1 MTQCALNSYGCF
13 FGSALMKL
21 AMVDDGFVPIEKLD
35 PIYCDRGL
43 YFGDGVY
50 EVLRSYNG
58 KIFALDEH
66 MERFAGS
73 MAAIRITGVD
83 INDVRRRVEQAFKAA
98 ALPNAKVYFHVTRG
112 SAPRNHA
119 WDPNLKPNFLLI
131 VSEVKDHPEEKAR
144 GIAVCTHPDLRW
156 KRCDIKSLNLL
167 PNVLARQYAVEK
179 GCDEAILVDEA
190 GFITEGAS
198 SAFFAI
204 AKGALQTAPLSANI
218 LPSITR
224 KFVVKAAKNV
234 GMPIEECC
242 LTPKQA
248 AAADELF
255 LAVTTKDIVPVVKF
269 DDAAIGK
276 GTPGRLTKALTT
288 EFLKFT
294 V

>member
-1 MTQCALNSYGCF
+1 
-13 FGSALMKL
+13 MKL
-21 AMVDDGFVPIEKLD
+21 AMVDDRFVPIENLD

-58 KIFALDEH
+58 RIFALEEH
-66 MERFAGS
+66 MERFAAS
-73 MAAIRITGVD
+73 MAAIRITSVD
-83 INDVRRRVEQAFKAA
+83 IRKVRERVERAFQAAC
-98 ALPNAKVYFHVTRG
+98 LPNAKIYFHVTRG

-131 VSEVKDHPEEKAR
+131 VSEVTDHPEEKAR
-144 GIAVCTHPDLRW
+144 GITVCTYPDLRW

-167 PNVLARQYAVEK
+167 PNVLARQDAVER
-179 GCDEAILVDEA
+179 GCDEAILVNEA
-190 GFITEGAS
+190 GFITEGTS

-204 AKGALQTAPLSANI
+204 LRGALQTAPLSANI

-242 LTPKQA
+242 LTPRQA

-269 DDAAIGK
+269 DGTPIGN
-276 GTPGRLTKALTT
+276 GAPGRLTKALTA